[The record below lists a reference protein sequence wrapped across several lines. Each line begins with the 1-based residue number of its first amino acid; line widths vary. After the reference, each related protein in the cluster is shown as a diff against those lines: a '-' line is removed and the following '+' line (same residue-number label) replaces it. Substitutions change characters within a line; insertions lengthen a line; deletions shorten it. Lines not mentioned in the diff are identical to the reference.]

1 MKDLDKGEFNI
12 IKPSK
17 QGGGPKPPQPPTLP
31 PDNITPWKPKP
42 GDPPPPP
49 PPGGKGGDGKGEG
62 KDKKPG
68 QGTGGEITS
77 VTIVPT
83 AGTGGIIS
91 TDQSAQLQKDLGVPV
106 ELPTMTEEQIRS
118 KIREALREGDVPAD
132 VNTGSKSAG
141 AGSGGLRAALAKLT
155 RPQVDWRQAL
165 RKFIG
170 RSTQEFEEIMG
181 HRNFIHSDDY
191 IWTERDKENTMI
203 TEAVCAVD
211 VSGSMSDDNV
221 AIILNEIKHMVEAK
235 NVKNTTIVYFHS
247 EIEKITELKGKG
259 AVRKY
264 DGEKVGSGGTNFV
277 PPLSHMQAV
286 DKKGALEVALFLTD
300 GYDITWDGTTVKLP
314 KPKYVNK
321 FIWVILDNPAFQPP
335 WGHMTVYIETNRKG
349 TV

>member
-1 MKDLDKGEFNI
+1 MKNLNTDEFNI
-12 IKPSK
+12 LKPS
-17 QGGGPKPPQPPTLP
+17 QGGGGSGRGEG
-31 PDNITPWKPKP
+31 PDNIEPWKPKGEESQP
-42 GDPPPPP
+42 EPPKPPKPPKDPKDGDGEGK
-49 PPGGKGGDGKGEG
+49 PGGKGQ
-62 KDKKPG
+62 G
-68 QGTGGEITS
+68 QITS
-77 VTIVPT
+77 VKIVPT

-91 TDQSAQLQKDLGVPV
+91 EEMSKKLQQDLGVPV
-106 ELPTMTEEQIRS
+106 ELPKMTEEEIKA
-118 KIREALREGDVPAD
+118 KIRGALKDGDVPEEIKG
-132 VNTGSKSAG
+132 GSNSPG
-141 AGSGGLRAALAKLT
+141 GSGTGGLRAALARLT
-155 RPQVDWRQAL
+155 RPQVDWRAAL

-191 IWTERDKENTMI
+191 IWTDRDKENTMI

-235 NVKNTTIVYFHS
+235 NVKNTTLVYFHS
-247 EIEKITELKGKG
+247 DIEKVTKLKGKG

-264 DGEKVGSGGTNFV
+264 EGEKVKSGGTDFK
-277 PPLSHMQAV
+277 PPLSYMQTV
-286 DKKGALEVALFLTD
+286 DKKGELEVALFLTD
-300 GYDITWDGTTVKLP
+300 GFDMTWNGTTVVLP

-335 WGHMTVYIETNRKG
+335 WGHMTVYIETNKKG